1 MLGKYKARPSAYA
14 LAWTTMK
21 EEGADDSG
29 RISRTDAIRLLKVTP
44 GIMFAQGVTFDD
56 VFETL
61 EKWRLID
68 IEGDTLV
75 CLDW

>member
-1 MLGKYKARPSAYA
+1 
-14 LAWTTMK
+14 MK